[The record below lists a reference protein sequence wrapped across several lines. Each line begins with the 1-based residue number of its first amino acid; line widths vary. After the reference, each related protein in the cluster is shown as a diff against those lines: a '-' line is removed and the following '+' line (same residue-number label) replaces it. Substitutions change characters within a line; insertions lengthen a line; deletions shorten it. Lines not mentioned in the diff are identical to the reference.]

1 MINKNQLDEIIL
13 NSLYLMGGSNKTPFN
28 DIIFFDEEKDIDKGI
43 YSKVLN
49 TLYNS
54 DDEYLFSDL
63 IDEFDEN
70 DDYEKEY
77 IEIKE
82 EEENTKKEN
91 TKREQFPLDEPIIK
105 LDPEVYKDIDVNKF
119 DLSLNALNEETTEEI
134 ASIAMLLSK
143 LYDKHKEMIDMVSKG
158 ITDKDKYYKKH
169 LEKMKLIY
177 DVYNKMLLEKVYS
190 EYTIKEYEKQHQEHV
205 FLRLMDML
213 TDGDNIELISE
224 ENSKIYSDIE
234 KGFMKLELDI
244 MDTKI
249 NSLNE
254 SIADVSNNLQHTVK
268 DIEEK
273 DWGNKLKKALDS
285 Q

>member
-70 DDYEKEY
+70 DDYEKEH

-82 EEENTKKEN
+82 EETTKKEN
-91 TKREQFPLDEPIIK
+91 TKKEQFPLDEPIIK

-177 DVYNKMLLEKVYS
+177 DVYNKMVE
-190 EYTIKEYEKQHQEHV
+190 
-205 FLRLMDML
+205 R
-213 TDGDNIELISE
+213 
-224 ENSKIYSDIE
+224 
-234 KGFMKLELDI
+234 
-244 MDTKI
+244 KI
-249 NSLNE
+249 NDMTKTFNE
-254 SIADVSNNLQHTVK
+254 FGKYVISSKYCKNKPGVVAMIAPTIVYTRSVLIK
-268 DIEEK
+268 
-273 DWGNKLKKALDS
+273 GLDNTFETFLE
-285 Q
+285 QATTETDEILVLVDLIK

>member
-63 IDEFDEN
+63 LDDFDEN
-70 DDYEKEY
+70 DDYDYENEKEH

-82 EEENTKKEN
+82 EEENTKKE
-91 TKREQFPLDEPIIK
+91 RFPLDEPIIK

-119 DLSLNALNEETTEEI
+119 DLSLNALNEETVEEI

-177 DVYNKMLLEKVYS
+177 DVYNKMVE
-190 EYTIKEYEKQHQEHV
+190 
-205 FLRLMDML
+205 R
-213 TDGDNIELISE
+213 
-224 ENSKIYSDIE
+224 
-234 KGFMKLELDI
+234 
-244 MDTKI
+244 KI
-249 NSLNE
+249 NDMTKTFNE
-254 SIADVSNNLQHTVK
+254 FGKYVISSKYCKNKPGVVAMIAPTIVYTRSILIK
-268 DIEEK
+268 
-273 DWGNKLKKALDS
+273 GLDNTFETFLE
-285 Q
+285 QATTETDEILVLVDLIK

>member
-13 NSLYLMGGSNKTPFN
+13 NSLYLMGGTNKTPFN

-49 TLYNS
+49 NLYDS

-70 DDYEKEY
+70 DDYEKEH

-82 EEENTKKEN
+82 EETTKKEN
-91 TKREQFPLDEPIIK
+91 TKKEQFPLDEPIIK

-177 DVYNKMLLEKVYS
+177 DVYNKMVE
-190 EYTIKEYEKQHQEHV
+190 
-205 FLRLMDML
+205 R
-213 TDGDNIELISE
+213 
-224 ENSKIYSDIE
+224 
-234 KGFMKLELDI
+234 
-244 MDTKI
+244 KI
-249 NSLNE
+249 NDMTKTFNE
-254 SIADVSNNLQHTVK
+254 FGKYVISSKYCKNKPGVVAMIAPTIVFTRSVLIK
-268 DIEEK
+268 
-273 DWGNKLKKALDS
+273 GLDNTFETFLE
-285 Q
+285 QATTETDEILVLVDLIK

>member
-63 IDEFDEN
+63 LDEFDD
-70 DDYEKEY
+70 DDYENEKEY

-82 EEENTKKEN
+82 EEEEENTKKE
-91 TKREQFPLDEPIIK
+91 QFPLNEPIIK

-177 DVYNKMLLEKVYS
+177 DVYNKMVE
-190 EYTIKEYEKQHQEHV
+190 
-205 FLRLMDML
+205 R
-213 TDGDNIELISE
+213 
-224 ENSKIYSDIE
+224 
-234 KGFMKLELDI
+234 
-244 MDTKI
+244 KI
-249 NSLNE
+249 NDMTKTFNE
-254 SIADVSNNLQHTVK
+254 FGKYVISSKYCKNKPGVVAMIAPTIVFTRSVLIK
-268 DIEEK
+268 
-273 DWGNKLKKALDS
+273 GLDNTFETFLE
-285 Q
+285 QATTETDEILVLVDLIK

>member
-63 IDEFDEN
+63 LDEFDD
-70 DDYEKEY
+70 DDYENEKEY

-82 EEENTKKEN
+82 EENTKK
-91 TKREQFPLDEPIIK
+91 EQFPLDEPIIK

-177 DVYNKMLLEKVYS
+177 DVYNKMVE
-190 EYTIKEYEKQHQEHV
+190 
-205 FLRLMDML
+205 R
-213 TDGDNIELISE
+213 
-224 ENSKIYSDIE
+224 
-234 KGFMKLELDI
+234 
-244 MDTKI
+244 KI
-249 NSLNE
+249 NDMTKTFNE
-254 SIADVSNNLQHTVK
+254 FGKYVISSKYCKNKPGVVAMIAPTIVFTRSVLIK
-268 DIEEK
+268 
-273 DWGNKLKKALDS
+273 GLDNTFETFLE
-285 Q
+285 QATTETDEILVLVDLIK

>member
-70 DDYEKEY
+70 DDYEKEH

-82 EEENTKKEN
+82 EETTKKEN

-177 DVYNKMLLEKVYS
+177 DVYNKMVE
-190 EYTIKEYEKQHQEHV
+190 
-205 FLRLMDML
+205 R
-213 TDGDNIELISE
+213 
-224 ENSKIYSDIE
+224 
-234 KGFMKLELDI
+234 
-244 MDTKI
+244 KI
-249 NSLNE
+249 NDMTKTFNE
-254 SIADVSNNLQHTVK
+254 FGKYVISSKYCKNKPGVVAMIAPTIVFTRSVLIK
-268 DIEEK
+268 
-273 DWGNKLKKALDS
+273 GLDNTFETFLE
-285 Q
+285 QATTETDEILVLVDLIK